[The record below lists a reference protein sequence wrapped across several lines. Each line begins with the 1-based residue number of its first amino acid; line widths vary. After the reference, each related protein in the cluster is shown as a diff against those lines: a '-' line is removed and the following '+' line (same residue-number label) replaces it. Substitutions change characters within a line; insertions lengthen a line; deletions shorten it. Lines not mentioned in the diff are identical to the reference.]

1 LTRQPHHATILA
13 GAHLR
18 HASQPA
24 NHERKH
30 RMKLVYDDGFWWICN
45 EKNEQL
51 IGFDTEEEAER
62 ELEQIEEN
70 LAN

>member
-1 LTRQPHHATILA
+1 
-13 GAHLR
+13 
-18 HASQPA
+18 
-24 NHERKH
+24 
-30 RMKLVYDDGFWWICN
+30 MKLVYDDGYWWICN

-51 IGFDTEEEAER
+51 IGFYTEEEAER